1 MTTSNTT
8 SAAWKGFE
16 VVMTTDVP
24 VVRQTQALPFP
35 WAPLAAKFEDPK
47 RKPAELPSFVVPK
60 QWWIDEQGLT
70 DATVNDKGDKVL
82 TADNMAGRIK
92 AAFSTYR
99 AGVEKTRGDLV
110 AYGVAVEKQNTDG
123 EWAGHRVVLVAQDI
137 EARKEA
143 IKRGQALAA
152 KAAKAKGTKAKG
164 TKAKAKAA

>member
-1 MTTSNTT
+1 MSN
-8 SAAWKGFE
+8 AWKGFE

-35 WAPLAAKFEDPK
+35 WAALAAKYEDPK
-47 RKPAELPSFVVPK
+47 RKAAELPAFIVPK
-60 QWWIDEQGLT
+60 QWWIDEQGVT
-70 DATVNDKGDKVL
+70 EATKNAKDEPVL

-92 AAFSTYR
+92 ASFSTFR

-110 AYGVAVEKQNTDG
+110 GYGVAIEKQVTDG
-123 EWAGHRVVLVAQDI
+123 EWTGHRVVLVAQDI

-152 KAAKAKGTKAKG
+152 KAK
-164 TKAKAKAA
+164 KAAKKPTKKAA

>member
-35 WAPLAAKFEDPK
+35 WAALSAKYEDPK
-47 RKPAELPSFVVPK
+47 RKAAELPAFIVPK

-70 DATVNDKGDKVL
+70 DATVNAKDEKVL
-82 TADNMAGRIK
+82 TAENMAGRIK

-110 AYGVAVEKQNTDG
+110 GYGVAIEKQTTDG
-123 EWAGHRVVLVAQDI
+123 EWSGHRVVLVAQDI

-152 KAAKAKGTKAKG
+152 KAAKAKAPA
-164 TKAKAKAA
+164 KAKAKKAA